1 VEKKYKRSKGTQKC
15 SSMTQ
20 NYSTYAYEGQEH
32 LSQSL
37 MLNLTNVELEAPSA
51 ELQPSSSVFSSAQC
65 FMINV
70 VSCNYSPQPNISN
83 QNYIF
88 FVGIG
93 I

>member
-1 VEKKYKRSKGTQKC
+1 MENGEHKEEFGV
-15 SSMTQ
+15 
-20 NYSTYAYEGQEH
+20 STYAYEGQEH

-37 MLNLTNVELEAPSA
+37 MLNSTNVELEAPSA
-51 ELQPSSSVFSSAQC
+51 ELQPSPSVFSSAQY

-70 VSCNYSPQPNISN
+70 VTTHHSQIFL
-83 QNYIF
+83 IRITFF